1 MERGEPAVTAQ
12 TRHSGRPRKGGTRVY
27 PCAMPTPVDSRS
39 NLHTASVYGQPL
51 GVRCKACT
59 RRGLVPLDKI
69 GAHQGNM
76 AELQSLPFKC
86 SACGSREVELWLFVN
101 RAEADDWAEALD

>member
-1 MERGEPAVTAQ
+1 
-12 TRHSGRPRKGGTRVY
+12 
-27 PCAMPTPVDSRS
+27 MPTPVDSRS

>member
-1 MERGEPAVTAQ
+1 MA
-12 TRHSGRPRKGGTRVY
+12 
-27 PCAMPTPVDSRS
+27 TPVDRRA
-39 NLHTASVYGQPL
+39 NLHTAISVRAPL

-69 GAHQGNM
+69 GAYLGNM
-76 AELQSLPFKC
+76 TELQPLPFKC

-101 RAEADDWAEALD
+101 RAEADDWVKALD

>member
-1 MERGEPAVTAQ
+1 MRCAVLGA
-12 TRHSGRPRKGGTRVY
+12 RPRY
-27 PCAMPTPVDSRS
+27 SRAA
-39 NLHTASVYGQPL
+39 LDEHLERRIDHA
-51 GVRCKACT
+51 KACT

-76 AELQSLPFKC
+76 TKLQSRPFKC

-101 RAEADDWAEALD
+101 RVEADDFLQPL